1 MTEHIIPLPHVKS
14 FAPYAFRHGEEP
26 LDAACPHRTV
36 GPCANRSEAH
46 PSRIRQGRSA
56 EPAIWL
62 RCGHLRTRMK
72 VRSGPFLIRCRG
84 CEIRKEGQGPG
95 LRRVRYER
103 QLRAMCRYSLHTTR
117 KSEVGVTIE
126 ARAAGRGGQIPG
138 GNCGRYPRL
147 GWRAREG
154 PGLGQDGPKP
164 GRPRV
169 TRTDLPRRSRSRTR
183 GCDRFSP
190 MRSARP
196 GSDSTAP
203 SIMRSPA
210 SRPCR
215 PRA

>member
-1 MTEHIIPLPHVKS
+1 MLFDMEKNHWTRPVLIGRWGRVRTDRRLTHRGFDRVGLLNQ
-14 FAPYAFRHGEEP
+14 PYGS
-26 LDAACPHRTV
+26 DADIC
-36 GPCANRSEAH
+36 E
-46 PSRIRQGRSA
+46 
-56 EPAIWL
+56 
-62 RCGHLRTRMK
+62 TRMK

-126 ARAAGRGGQIPG
+126 ARAAGRGGQLPG

-164 GRPRV
+164 GRPRL

>member
-1 MTEHIIPLPHVKS
+1 MPEHIIPLPHVKS

-26 LDAACPHRTV
+26 LDSACPHRTV

-46 PSRIRQGRSA
+46 PSRIRQVRSA

-62 RCGHLRTRMK
+62 RCGHLRNPHEGAIWAVLDQMPRLRDPERRAGSGPSPRSVRMTASGDLQVLFAYDAQ
-72 VRSGPFLIRCRG
+72 VRSWCDDRG
-84 CEIRKEGQGPG
+84 
-95 LRRVRYER
+95 
-103 QLRAMCRYSLHTTR
+103 TR
-117 KSEVGVTIE
+117 GKAQRSATC
-126 ARAAGRGGQIPG
+126 
-138 GNCGRYPRL
+138 GNCSRYPRL

-164 GRPRV
+164 GRPRI
-169 TRTDLPRRSRSRTR
+169 TRTDFPRRSRSRTR

-196 GSDSTAP
+196 GSESTVP
-203 SIMRSPA
+203 SIIRSPP